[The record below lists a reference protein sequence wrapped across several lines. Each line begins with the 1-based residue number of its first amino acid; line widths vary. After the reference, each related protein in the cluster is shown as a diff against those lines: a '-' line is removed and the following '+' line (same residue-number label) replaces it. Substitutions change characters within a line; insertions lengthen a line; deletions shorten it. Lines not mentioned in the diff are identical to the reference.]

1 MKEEK
6 VVENEEKKKELSDR
20 KKHKLKKYAEKYKT
34 HERLMIA
41 ASTRK
46 TIRYIERNISNLPN
60 KNIVLKNKI
69 IESCYSILENVYRA
83 NIFQDIED
91 KKEIIVNIN
100 MLNFYLEEALRK
112 DLITYKKFESYV
124 NHLLEIDKMTRSW
137 FNYEKSKQ
145 SI

>member
-6 VVENEEKKKELSDR
+6 EVISDEEKKLSDR
-20 KKHKLKKYAEKYKT
+20 KKYKLKKYAEKYKS

-41 ASTRK
+41 SSTRK
-46 TIRYIERNISNLPN
+46 TIRYIERTIINIPN
-60 KNIVLKNKI
+60 KHMVLKNKI
-69 IESCYSILENVYRA
+69 IESCYSILENIYRA

-112 DLITYKKFESYV
+112 ELITYKKFESYV

-137 FNYEKSKQ
+137 FLYEKSKQ

>member
-6 VVENEEKKKELSDR
+6 EVINEEIKKELSDR
-20 KKHKLKKYAEKYKT
+20 KKHKLKKYAEKYKS
-34 HERLMIA
+34 HERLLIA
-41 ASTRK
+41 STTRK

-60 KNIVLKNKI
+60 NNIVLKNKI

-83 NIFQDIED
+83 NIFQDVD
-91 KKEIIVNIN
+91 NKKEIIVKIN

-112 DLITYKKFESYV
+112 DLISSKKFESYV

-137 FNYEKSKQ
+137 FLYEKS
-145 SI
+145 S

>member
-6 VVENEEKKKELSDR
+6 VVVNEEKKKELSDR
-20 KKHKLKKYAEKYKT
+20 RKHKFKKYAEKYKT

-46 TIRYIERNISNLPN
+46 TIRFIERNISNLPN

-83 NIFQDIED
+83 NIVDVSPDSIIIELTGNNSKVEAFINLLDGFEILELVRTGITGLTRGSDI
-91 KKEIIVNIN
+91 
-100 MLNFYLEEALRK
+100 
-112 DLITYKKFESYV
+112 
-124 NHLLEIDKMTRSW
+124 
-137 FNYEKSKQ
+137 Q
-145 SI
+145 

>member
-6 VVENEEKKKELSDR
+6 EVINEEKELSDR
-20 KKHKLKKYAEKYKT
+20 KKYKIKKYAEKYKS

-41 ASTRK
+41 SSTRK
-46 TIRYIERNISNLPN
+46 TIRYIEGNISNLPN

-83 NIFQDIED
+83 NIFQDVDD

-112 DLITYKKFESYV
+112 DLISSKKFESYV
-124 NHLLEIDKMTRSW
+124 KHLIEIDKMTRSW
-137 FNYEKSKQ
+137 FNYEKSG
-145 SI
+145 

>member
-6 VVENEEKKKELSDR
+6 EVINEETKKELSDR
-20 KKHKLKKYAEKYKT
+20 KKYKLKKYAEKYKS
-34 HERLMIA
+34 HERLLIA
-41 ASTRK
+41 STTRK

-60 KNIVLKNKI
+60 NNIVLKNKI

-83 NIFQDIED
+83 NIFQDVD
-91 KKEIIVNIN
+91 NKKEIIVKIN

-112 DLITYKKFESYV
+112 DLISSKKFESYV

-137 FNYEKSKQ
+137 FLYEKS
-145 SI
+145 S

>member
-1 MKEEK
+1 
-6 VVENEEKKKELSDR
+6 
-20 KKHKLKKYAEKYKT
+20 
-34 HERLMIA
+34 MIA

-112 DLITYKKFESYV
+112 ELITYKKFESYV

-137 FNYEKSKQ
+137 FLYEKSKQ